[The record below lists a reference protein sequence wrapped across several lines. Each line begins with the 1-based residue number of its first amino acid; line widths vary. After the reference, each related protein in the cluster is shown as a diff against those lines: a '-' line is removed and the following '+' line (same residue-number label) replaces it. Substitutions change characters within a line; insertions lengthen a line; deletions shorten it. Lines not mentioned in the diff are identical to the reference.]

1 MDLSPALS
9 EFLSER
15 HLATL
20 VTLRADGSPHSV
32 PVGFTFADGV
42 ARVITS
48 AASTKA
54 ANVRRD
60 GRAAVTQVDGARWV
74 SLDGPARVIDDPA
87 AVTAAVSAYARRY
100 RQRRAR
106 DDRVVIEIE
115 VQRMMCNSGLR

>member
-54 ANVRRD
+54 AGRQGRRK
-60 GRAAVTQVDGARWV
+60 G
-74 SLDGPARVIDDPA
+74 
-87 AVTAAVSAYARRY
+87 SA
-100 RQRRAR
+100 
-106 DDRVVIEIE
+106 
-115 VQRMMCNSGLR
+115 